1 MSPLPAPTHPA
12 WNQTHGHVA
21 FDFLNPTPAH
31 IRDADVAHALAH
43 INRFTG
49 HLKGPYSVGQ
59 HSLLV
64 VELLAERGHRDAGL
78 LLQGLVHD
86 AAEAYVGDVSA
97 PLKRLLP
104 DYQRVEARVWAACA
118 AHYGVPVDLDPVV
131 KDADWQVCRLEAH
144 AHLLGG
150 PMHDWAGADETEGLG
165 QRARNVLYGTQQP
178 FTVERRF
185 LVTLEFL
192 RDAAAMRQT
201 VRMETLGQRGWL

>member
-1 MSPLPAPTHPA
+1 MTAPTHPA

-21 FDFLNPTPAH
+21 FDFLSPTPAH
-31 IRDADVAHALAH
+31 IKDADVAHALAH

-49 HLKGPYSVGQ
+49 HLNRAFSVAQ

-86 AAEAYVGDVSA
+86 AAECYVGDVSA

-104 DYQRVEARVWAACA
+104 DYQKVEARVWAACA
-118 AHYGVPVDLDPVV
+118 AHYGVPVELDPAV
-131 KDADWQVCRLEAH
+131 KAMDWHACRLEAH

-150 PMHDWAGADETEGLG
+150 PIYGWAGEDETEALS
-165 QRARNVLYGTQQP
+165 QRARNILYGYHAT
-178 FTVERRF
+178 FTIERRF
-185 LVTLEFL
+185 LVTLDFL
-192 RDAAAMRQT
+192 RDAAAMQQT
-201 VRMETLGQRGWL
+201 VLMERLGARGWL